1 MDKQIE
7 LFEKVVNGDT
17 QSVIA
22 ECNGYVDGVLKIQFS
37 RSKFVFPVTMTDE
50 EIKESLW
57 LNEYSIY
64 A

>member
-7 LFEKVVNGDT
+7 LFEKVINGDT

-22 ECNGYVDGVLKIQFS
+22 ECNGYVNGVLKIQFS
-37 RSKFVFPVTMTDE
+37 RSRFVFPDTMTDQ
-50 EIKESLW
+50 EIIDSLW

-64 A
+64 N